1 MNDQTNNPIEQD
13 EELAGLDA
21 ELRATMP
28 VEAPVGLAE
37 RIEAGTAEAFEARA
51 AGGGRGPVLAR
62 IGPVA
67 RWGLAAALLL
77 AAGLSV
83 VLDRPVVKDDV
94 VMDGGFDVPSGA
106 ETVLVM
112 EMDELSDEIATL
124 SDEIEHLSAGLDAE
138 WANEPDDELWLT
150 DFDTF

>member
-37 RIEAGTAEAFEARA
+37 RIEAGTAEAFEARSA
-51 AGGGRGPVLAR
+51 RGPVLAR

-67 RWGLAAALLL
+67 WWGLAVAAAALLL

-83 VLDRPVVKDDV
+83 VLDRPAVEDGV
-94 VMDGGFDVPSGA
+94 VMDGGFDVPSGTEA
-106 ETVLVM
+106 VLVI